1 MNRQPRPSH
10 PPGSALNQWPTNTH
24 TDCETHLSVCLFE
37 LLGTSSVF
45 GEQCVQRCLCH
56 RTTGCLGRVCRR
68 FELRRSRGVLGKFC
82 VQRGLLWVRL
92 CSRGL
97 CFCRR
102 LQQRIK
108 VRSVSL
114 CWSAGVTHSCR
125 AGCCIARGRALPSR
139 LLRDL
144 VVVVNPV
151 RGIIQSRFPPA
162 KGAIRTR
169 RRVATRAGL
178 RRTRLAAA
186 LALHP
191 APEFPPAYL
200 AGCIART
207 AICPRLAP
215 GRSC

>member
-1 MNRQPRPSH
+1 MNVHQARADVFYESSTTSIA
-10 PPGSALNQWPTNTH
+10 SAWERIESVTTNTH

-151 RGIIQSRFPPA
+151 RGLIHSRFPPA
-162 KGAIRTR
+162 KGALR
-169 RRVATRAGL
+169 TRAGWQHGV
-178 RRTRLAAA
+178 AA
-186 LALHP
+186 HP
-191 APEFPPAYL
+191 A
-200 AGCIART
+200 GSGSG
-207 AICPRLAP
+207 AP
-215 GRSC
+215 SSS